1 MRNQERRTLATE
13 DTVKSQTV
21 TLPANSA
28 GDWEVGEVRETST
41 RKEGK
46 NRSTEER
53 VSRPD
58 LEGKLGEVS
67 HITSRESETASG
79 ERRATVET
87 YSIDVPGTT
96 RDGSLHLVER
106 ATTVERISSTGQ
118 QTTETQVE

>member
-1 MRNQERRTLATE
+1 
-13 DTVKSQTV
+13 
-21 TLPANSA
+21 
-28 GDWEVGEVRETST
+28 VGEVRETST

-67 HITSRESETASG
+67 HITSRESESASG

-118 QTTETQVE
+118 QTTETQVEQANPGDPGSGLRVAI